1 MMTYWAIVGLSH
13 ALLYYRES
21 RARELRAA
29 QLETRLVAAQ
39 LTTLQQQLHPHFL
52 FNTLHAISS
61 LMHKDVNAAD
71 RVLIQLSDLL
81 RITLEHLGQQEVT
94 ARCRAR
100 RAVEVPRHRAD
111 AVRRSAAWS
120 ASTSSPRR
128 WTAWCRACCCS
139 RWSRT
144 PSSTAWP
151 GRPGPGTST
160 SGRGATGT
168 SCVLEVRDD
177 GAGLTE
183 DALTALQKGIG
194 VSTTRARLQHLFG
207 ADYRFEFHR
216 LAQGL
221 AVVVALPWRHAG
233 GAAQDAERAGRFV
246 SAHLTGVLN
255 GQSPAAAWPPLSN
268 VLRDPVMKKIK
279 VLVADDEPLARE
291 RLTGLLSQEPDIE
304 VVGQA
309 RDGEEAITAI
319 HDDSP
324 DLVFLDV
331 QMPQMNGF
339 DVIEAVGTDKMP
351 LVIFVTAYD
360 QHALKAFQVR
370 ALDYL
375 LKPFDR
381 ERFKDAL
388 QRARK
393 QLERDEN
400 GDLGRRLLALVKDLR
415 RDQPKSDRLVVKS
428 GGRLFFLRT
437 DEIDWVEAAGN
448 YVRLHV
454 GPASHLLRETMNA
467 IEGRLDPEKFFRIHR
482 SRIVN
487 MERIQELQP
496 WLNGEYAVLLRTGT
510 RLTLS
515 RGYRE
520 KLQDRLG
527 KAI

>member
-1 MMTYWAIVGLSH
+1 
-13 ALLYYRES
+13 
-21 RARELRAA
+21 
-29 QLETRLVAAQ
+29 
-39 LTTLQQQLHPHFL
+39 
-52 FNTLHAISS
+52 
-61 LMHKDVNAAD
+61 
-71 RVLIQLSDLL
+71 
-81 RITLEHLGQQEVT
+81 
-94 ARCRAR
+94 
-100 RAVEVPRHRAD
+100 
-111 AVRRSAAWS
+111 
-120 ASTSSPRR
+120 
-128 WTAWCRACCCS
+128 
-139 RWSRT
+139 
-144 PSSTAWP
+144 
-151 GRPGPGTST
+151 
-160 SGRGATGT
+160 
-168 SCVLEVRDD
+168 
-177 GAGLTE
+177 
-183 DALTALQKGIG
+183 
-194 VSTTRARLQHLFG
+194 
-207 ADYRFEFHR
+207 
-216 LAQGL
+216 
-221 AVVVALPWRHAG
+221 
-233 GAAQDAERAGRFV
+233 
-246 SAHLTGVLN
+246 
-255 GQSPAAAWPPLSN
+255 
-268 VLRDPVMKKIK
+268 MKKIK

-291 RLTGLLSQEPDIE
+291 RLAGLLSQEPDME
-304 VVGQA
+304 MVGQA
-309 RDGEEAITAI
+309 RDGEEAVTAI

-339 DVIEAVGTDKMP
+339 DVIEAVGSDKMP

-388 QRARK
+388 GRARK
-393 QLERDEN
+393 QLEREEN

-454 GPASHLLRETMNA
+454 GPGSHLLRETMNA

-527 KAI
+527 KSI

>member
-1 MMTYWAIVGLSH
+1 
-13 ALLYYRES
+13 
-21 RARELRAA
+21 
-29 QLETRLVAAQ
+29 
-39 LTTLQQQLHPHFL
+39 
-52 FNTLHAISS
+52 
-61 LMHKDVNAAD
+61 
-71 RVLIQLSDLL
+71 
-81 RITLEHLGQQEVT
+81 
-94 ARCRAR
+94 
-100 RAVEVPRHRAD
+100 
-111 AVRRSAAWS
+111 
-120 ASTSSPRR
+120 
-128 WTAWCRACCCS
+128 
-139 RWSRT
+139 
-144 PSSTAWP
+144 
-151 GRPGPGTST
+151 
-160 SGRGATGT
+160 
-168 SCVLEVRDD
+168 
-177 GAGLTE
+177 
-183 DALTALQKGIG
+183 
-194 VSTTRARLQHLFG
+194 
-207 ADYRFEFHR
+207 
-216 LAQGL
+216 
-221 AVVVALPWRHAG
+221 
-233 GAAQDAERAGRFV
+233 
-246 SAHLTGVLN
+246 
-255 GQSPAAAWPPLSN
+255 
-268 VLRDPVMKKIK
+268 MKKFK
-279 VLVADDEPLARE
+279 VLVVDDEPLARE
-291 RLTGLLSQEPDIE
+291 RLTSLLSQEPDVE
-304 VVGQA
+304 LVGPA

-339 DVIEAVGTDKMP
+339 DVIDAVGTDKMP

-381 ERFKDAL
+381 ERFGDAL

-393 QLERDEN
+393 QLDREET

-415 RDQPKSDRLVVKS
+415 RDQPRSDRLVVKS

-527 KAI
+527 KGI

>member
-1 MMTYWAIVGLSH
+1 
-13 ALLYYRES
+13 
-21 RARELRAA
+21 
-29 QLETRLVAAQ
+29 
-39 LTTLQQQLHPHFL
+39 
-52 FNTLHAISS
+52 
-61 LMHKDVNAAD
+61 
-71 RVLIQLSDLL
+71 
-81 RITLEHLGQQEVT
+81 
-94 ARCRAR
+94 
-100 RAVEVPRHRAD
+100 
-111 AVRRSAAWS
+111 
-120 ASTSSPRR
+120 
-128 WTAWCRACCCS
+128 
-139 RWSRT
+139 
-144 PSSTAWP
+144 
-151 GRPGPGTST
+151 
-160 SGRGATGT
+160 
-168 SCVLEVRDD
+168 
-177 GAGLTE
+177 
-183 DALTALQKGIG
+183 
-194 VSTTRARLQHLFG
+194 
-207 ADYRFEFHR
+207 
-216 LAQGL
+216 
-221 AVVVALPWRHAG
+221 
-233 GAAQDAERAGRFV
+233 
-246 SAHLTGVLN
+246 
-255 GQSPAAAWPPLSN
+255 
-268 VLRDPVMKKIK
+268 MKKIK
-279 VLVADDEPLARE
+279 VLVVDDEPLARE
-291 RLTGLLSQEPDIE
+291 RLTTLLSNEPD
-304 VVGQA
+304 VALVGPA

-319 HDDSP
+319 HDETP

-339 DVIEAVGTDKMP
+339 DVIDAVGSDKMP

-381 ERFKDAL
+381 ERFTDAL

-393 QLERDEN
+393 QLEREET

-415 RDQPKSDRLVVKS
+415 RDQPRSDRLVVKS

-454 GPASHLLRETMNA
+454 GTASHLLRETMNA

-527 KAI
+527 KPI

>member
-1 MMTYWAIVGLSH
+1 
-13 ALLYYRES
+13 
-21 RARELRAA
+21 
-29 QLETRLVAAQ
+29 
-39 LTTLQQQLHPHFL
+39 
-52 FNTLHAISS
+52 
-61 LMHKDVNAAD
+61 
-71 RVLIQLSDLL
+71 
-81 RITLEHLGQQEVT
+81 
-94 ARCRAR
+94 
-100 RAVEVPRHRAD
+100 
-111 AVRRSAAWS
+111 
-120 ASTSSPRR
+120 
-128 WTAWCRACCCS
+128 
-139 RWSRT
+139 
-144 PSSTAWP
+144 
-151 GRPGPGTST
+151 
-160 SGRGATGT
+160 
-168 SCVLEVRDD
+168 
-177 GAGLTE
+177 
-183 DALTALQKGIG
+183 
-194 VSTTRARLQHLFG
+194 
-207 ADYRFEFHR
+207 
-216 LAQGL
+216 
-221 AVVVALPWRHAG
+221 
-233 GAAQDAERAGRFV
+233 
-246 SAHLTGVLN
+246 
-255 GQSPAAAWPPLSN
+255 
-268 VLRDPVMKKIK
+268 MKKIK

-291 RLTGLLSQEPDIE
+291 RLAGLLSQEADIE

-309 RDGEEAITAI
+309 RDGEEAVTAI

-331 QMPQMNGF
+331 QMPQMSGF
-339 DVIEAVGTDKMP
+339 DVIEAVGSDRMP
-351 LVIFVTAYD
+351 LVVFVTAYD

-388 QRARK
+388 GRARK

-415 RDQPKSDRLVVKS
+415 SDQPKSDRLVVKS

-454 GPASHLLRETMNA
+454 GPGSHLLRETMNA

-527 KAI
+527 RAI